1 MKTRLIFFSPVVFL
15 AVYLGG
21 ALLFGDFA
29 RVPVSVAFLS
39 SVIYGFAV
47 AGGSVRERLKAFAK
61 GTVDRNILMIIAIF
75 MLAGAFSETAK
86 GMGAIEATVNL
97 ILNQAPANMVLLG
110 LFMASC
116 IVSMALGT
124 SIGTIVSLA
133 PIAGGIAQQGG
144 GSIAFVAAVIVGGAL
159 FGDNLSFISDT
170 TIAATRLLGCNMRDK
185 FFANL
190 RIVTP
195 AFVVVVAIY
204 LIVGICSHPIDIA
217 DRPVEL
223 IRAIPYFLLLL
234 LAFCG
239 LRVMQLLPVGI
250 ISAAV
255 IGLATKSF
263 SGVECLGMMGKGTL
277 NMWEISVITMMA
289 GGLMGLIRSGGGFE
303 AAIESLTSRVKGARG
318 GEFSIAAMV
327 CAVDLCTANN
337 TISILTTGGIA
348 REISAKFNI
357 DPRRTA
363 SLLDTFSC
371 FMQGLLPYGS
381 QILIAAQLVGCA
393 PFELVP
399 YLYYP
404 YLIGI
409 SALLSIVFRR
419 EKR

>member
-204 LIVGICSHPIDIA
+204 LIVGICSHPIDIT

-250 ISAAV
+250 LSAAV

-263 SGVECLGMMGKGTL
+263 SGVECLGMMGKGAL

-318 GEFSIAAMV
+318 GELSIAAMV

-381 QILIAAQLVGCA
+381 QMLIAAQLVGCA